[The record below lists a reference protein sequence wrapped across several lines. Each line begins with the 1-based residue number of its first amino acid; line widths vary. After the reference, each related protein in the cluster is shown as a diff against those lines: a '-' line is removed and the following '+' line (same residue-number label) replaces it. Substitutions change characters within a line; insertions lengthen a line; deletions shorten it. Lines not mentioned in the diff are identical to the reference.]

1 MLISLLKF
9 ELGYHFR
16 QISFQIACVLFLI
29 LGMFT
34 VSKGGFGGPEIY
46 KNSSYV
52 SAYIISFLSLFSIFS
67 ATLFCAN
74 VVLRDHLYSMDSVV
88 YATSVSRFSYFAVR
102 FLGLLIAVFLHL
114 CSASLGLLVGTIFIE
129 SARLG
134 EFDWSFYL
142 QPLFVFGLP
151 NVLLSVGCIF
161 CTAIL
166 TKNVRAI
173 YAAGV
178 LLYIIYMVASILGN
192 SPLFATSTLKVNDP
206 SILPF
211 LFDPYGMTSF
221 FDETKKWPDALKNH
235 QLFPVSGVFLANRL
249 IWLCI
254 SGVVILLSYQF
265 FNFRLA
271 VSRQSKAKGK
281 VENDKKVLIPFKHFD
296 VVPNGFK
303 YNFNAFT
310 SQFKLELIS
319 LFKHIPFMVM
329 LLLWLFVFGVE
340 LKDTLFNGAYGV
352 EAYPTTGFI
361 MEEIRSINFGLI
373 LIVFYAAEL
382 VGREKSAKIE
392 ALIYSTPVKGGILWG
407 AKCLT
412 LGVLV
417 MVLVSLNICIGIGVQ
432 VANGYHKFDLPTYA
446 TLYYYSAFPLLL
458 FIVLIVF
465 IQNLTANKFLGMLL
479 SMLIVVFFIFA
490 QQFGVVHFMLRFAA
504 APPLQFSYFNGFGH
518 YAQAFNWYM
527 IYWFGF
533 AVVLGVLTI
542 GMWQTSIQ
550 NTFLNRLQAIP
561 KMVGKTWMVFV
572 AGFVIWF
579 ASGAFIYYRTNVI
592 GNYTGNEA
600 KRNWQ
605 INYEKKYAV
614 LADLPQPIIKS
625 IKTNVTLL
633 PNERTYLVAGTY
645 RLKNETNKAISK
657 VWVSLD
663 QSVNY
668 FEVAIPNSKRHSQD
682 KEFNQQFI
690 TLNKPLV
697 PNAETTM
704 SFKLKVVRDGF
715 VSFDTE
721 NSVAA
726 NGTYIELEK
735 FVPHFGFDEGLLT
748 DDKMVRKTAGLP
760 AVLPNGKP
768 NYQYHLVDLETTIST
783 DIDQQVVTVG
793 TLQKSWVADQRR
805 FFKFKTETPLNFM
818 FALSSARYQIRK
830 ENHRG
835 LPISIYYKTGQE
847 YNVNSM
853 MRAVKDAMDYCT
865 KNFGPYPLS
874 QFALA
879 EIPQYRGAATA
890 YPGLVFSA
898 EKLNFLSNYT
908 DPNKVN
914 QAYAITVHEVA
925 HQWWANKL
933 APANVVGMDMLTES
947 LAKYT
952 EAVLIEK
959 VFGKMYLSNY
969 LRLDNHIYFVNR
981 NANEQEEV
989 MTKIK
994 DQGYVCY
1001 QKGGINMFAVK
1012 EAIGE
1017 KKFNAVL
1024 KNLIV
1029 NHQYPNRKAT
1039 TDDFMQLLN
1048 EVTPVEQRKFVD
1060 DSFKEVVDYQMSI
1073 KVLSCKSIGGGNYQ
1087 VDLQVNVGLRKQ
1099 GTKELLTPDM
1109 DAEIA
1114 LFDKAKTSWDATT
1127 KPIFINKYRIRNLTT
1142 HISIITQVKP
1152 KLAVV
1157 DPYSF
1162 LIDENLADNIQEIL
1176 AK

>member
-1 MLISLLKF
+1 MLSSLLKF
-9 ELGYHFR
+9 ELWYHFK

-34 VSKGGFGGPEIY
+34 VSKGGFGGPEVY

-74 VVLRDHLYSMDSVV
+74 VVLRDHLYNMNSVV
-88 YATSVSRFSYFAVR
+88 YATSISRFSYFTVR

-114 CSASLGLLVGTIFIE
+114 CSASLGLFVGTIFIE

-221 FDETKKWPDALKNH
+221 FDETKKWPDALKNY
-235 QLFPVSGVFLANRL
+235 QLFPLSGVFLANRL
-249 IWLCI
+249 IWLSI
-254 SGVVILLSYQF
+254 SGVLILLSYQF

-271 VSRQSKAKGK
+271 VPRQSKAKGK

-296 VVPNGFK
+296 VGPNGFK

-432 VANGYHKFDLPTYA
+432 VANGYHKFELLNYA

-458 FIVLIVF
+458 FIVLVVF

-479 SMLIVVFFIFA
+479 SMLVVVFFIFA
-490 QQFGVVHFMLRFAA
+490 QQFGIVHFMLRFAA
-504 APPLQFSYFNGFGH
+504 VPPLQFSYFNGFGH
-518 YAQAFNWYM
+518 YAPAFSWYM
-527 IYWFGF
+527 IYWLGF
-533 AVVLGVLTI
+533 AIVIGVLTI
-542 GMWQTSIQ
+542 GMWQSSVQ
-550 NTFLNRLQAIP
+550 YTFLNRLQAIP
-561 KMVGKTWMVFV
+561 KLVGKTWVVFV
-572 AGFVIWF
+572 AGLVIWF

-592 GNYTGNEA
+592 GNYTANDA

-605 INYEKKYAV
+605 VTYEKKYAA
-614 LADLPQPIIKS
+614 LADLPQPIVKS

-633 PNERTYLVAGTY
+633 LNERTYLVAGTY
-645 RLKNETNKAISK
+645 RLKNETDKVISK
-657 VWVSLD
+657 VWVCLD

-668 FEVAIPNSKRHSQD
+668 FEVAIPNSKQQNRD
-682 KEFNQQFI
+682 EEFNQQFI
-690 TLNKPLV
+690 ILNEPLA

-721 NSVAA
+721 NAVASD
-726 NGTYIELEK
+726 GTYIELEK
-735 FVPHFGFDEGLLT
+735 FVPHFGFNEGLLT
-748 DDKMVRKTAGLP
+748 EDKIVRKTAGLP
-760 AVLPNGKP
+760 VAVPSGKP
-768 NYQYHLVDLETTIST
+768 NYQYQLIDLETTIST
-783 DIDQQVVTVG
+783 DLDQQVVTVG
-793 TLQKSWVADQRR
+793 TLQKSWVANQKRY
-805 FFKFKTETPLNFM
+805 FKFKTTTPINFM
-818 FALSSARYQIRK
+818 FALSSARYEIRK
-830 ENHRG
+830 ENHQG
-835 LPISIYYKTGQE
+835 VAISIYYKKEQE
-847 YNVNSM
+847 YNVNTM
-853 MRAVKDAMDYCT
+853 MKAIKDAMDYCT
-865 KNFGPYPLS
+865 ENFGPYPLS
-874 QFALA
+874 QFVLA

-933 APANVVGMDMLTES
+933 SPANVVGMDMLTES

-952 EAVLIEK
+952 EAVLIERA
-959 VFGKMYLSNY
+959 FGKMYLTNY

-981 NANEQEEV
+981 NPSEQEEV
-989 MTKIK
+989 MTKIN

-1001 QKGGINMFAVK
+1001 QKGGINMYAVK

-1017 KKFNAVL
+1017 KQFNGVL
-1024 KNLIV
+1024 RNLIV

-1048 EVTPVEQRKFVD
+1048 KVTPVEHRKFVD
-1060 DSFKEVVDYQMSI
+1060 DSFNEVVDYQMSI
-1073 KVLSCKSIGGGNYQ
+1073 KVLSCKSRADGKYQ
-1087 VDLQVNVGLRKQ
+1087 VDLQVNVGLNKQ
-1099 GTKELLTPDM
+1099 GAKQLLQPDM
-1109 DAEIA
+1109 DVEIA
-1114 LFDKAKTSWDATT
+1114 LFDKLKSNWNANT
-1127 KPIFINKYRIRNLTT
+1127 KPIYIKKYRIDNLNTQLR
-1142 HISIITQVKP
+1142 IITRIKP
-1152 KLAVV
+1152 KVAVI

-1162 LIDENLADNIQEIL
+1162 LIDANLADNLQEIS
-1176 AK
+1176 AN